1 MHARGFIK
9 KPSNRSLDG
18 QSPPYRNS
26 KEASH
31 HEESHDRTMSEELR
45 AAIGALQG
53 GDDAHAQ
60 TAFAEIADMARREPG
75 ECAAELSRALRE
87 EQAAGALRTPR
98 LLTLLGLTREPIT

>member
-60 TAFAEIADMARREPG
+60 TETKPNQSTSLIA
-75 ECAAELSRALRE
+75 SIF
-87 EQAAGALRTPR
+87 TPPV
-98 LLTLLGLTREPIT
+98 T